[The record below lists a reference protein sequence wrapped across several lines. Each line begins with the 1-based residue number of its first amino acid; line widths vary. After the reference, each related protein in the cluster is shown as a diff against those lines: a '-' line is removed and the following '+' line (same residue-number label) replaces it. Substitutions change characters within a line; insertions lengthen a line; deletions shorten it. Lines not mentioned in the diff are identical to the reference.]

1 MFFPGT
7 LMPLAAQWFSRVEAK
22 LYVAHLRT
30 TSLDSRHSRLEK
42 LAGSC
47 TILSRWRAAYQQVG
61 LLLVRDSVGHQNPDT
76 VWTFIGWP
84 TWLVHHRGK
93 TVTKPLPLSLLGLPL
108 SEKQIPQVAE
118 NLESGEYSRFSPD
131 RMSPFSAFLAEISAS
146 GRVFANRALAATSM
160 DVLNR
165 AMQRLFDRSAKRDS

>member
-7 LMPLAAQWFSRVEAK
+7 LIALAAQWFSRVEAK
-22 LYVAHLRT
+22 LYVVHLRT
-30 TSLDSRHSRLEK
+30 TSLDSSHSRFEK

-61 LLLVRDSVGHQNPDT
+61 LLLVRDSVGHQHPDA

-93 TVTKPLPLSLLGLPL
+93 TVTKPLPLSRLGLPL
-108 SEKQIPQVAE
+108 SEKQIPQVVE
-118 NLESGEYSRFSPD
+118 NLESGGKPKEALERVAMRPRQVLLFHG
-131 RMSPFSAFLAEISAS
+131 MSAGSALRIQP
-146 GRVFANRALAATSM
+146 GGI
-160 DVLNR
+160 
-165 AMQRLFDRSAKRDS
+165 